1 MNRWI
6 QTEVVLGYHS
16 IKSYAYYFYNTSN
29 EPVEADEDR
38 GDVARL

>member
-1 MNRWI
+1 MDTDRGGIRVSFNQKPHI
-6 QTEVVLGYHS
+6 IL
-16 IKSYAYYFYNTSN
+16 YNTSN

>member
-1 MNRWI
+1 MNQWI
-6 QTEVVLGYHS
+6 QTEVVVGVSLIQKPHIIS
-16 IKSYAYYFYNTSN
+16 NTSN